1 MIYGV
6 NVVFEKRCSVS
17 MSNSPVSNDSISP
30 SSPEPEAKRDRYSW
44 LLRSLKG
51 PTQFLSFW
59 VAIAL
64 PFVHLPL
71 LTQGLGDPDVTLVF
85 LLLLAA
91 NVFALYV
98 GHGYKQE

>member
-1 MIYGV
+1 
-6 NVVFEKRCSVS
+6 
-17 MSNSPVSNDSISP
+17 MSNHSPLSNESIGP
-30 SSPEPEAKRDRYSW
+30 SGPEPDRQQDQHAHG

-64 PFVHLPL
+64 PFIHLPL
-71 LTQGLGDPDVTLVF
+71 LAQGLGNPEVTFTF
-85 LLLLAA
+85 LALLTL

-98 GHGYKQE
+98 GHDYKQ

>member
-1 MIYGV
+1 
-6 NVVFEKRCSVS
+6 
-17 MSNSPVSNDSISP
+17 MSNSPVSNDAIAP
-30 SSPEPEAKRDRYSW
+30 SSPESEANRNRASW

-59 VAIAL
+59 IAIAL

-71 LTQGLGDPDVTLVF
+71 LAQGLGDPDVTLVF
-85 LLLLAA
+85 LLLLVA